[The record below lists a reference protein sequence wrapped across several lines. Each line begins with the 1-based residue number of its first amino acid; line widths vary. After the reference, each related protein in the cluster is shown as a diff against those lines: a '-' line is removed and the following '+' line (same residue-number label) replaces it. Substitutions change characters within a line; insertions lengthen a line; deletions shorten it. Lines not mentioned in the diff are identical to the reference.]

1 MKKLPK
7 YLQLELFILWRSK
20 YLAGTVAT
28 WHSYFLFFLE
38 CSNLRILVFGPLLP
52 LDKKVM
58 FWSLVCETIKKN
70 KVLKF
75 GSVKTSFFKL
85 L

>member
-1 MKKLPK
+1 MYEKITLTAPAS
-7 YLQLELFILWRSK
+7 YVICGRILRLHEVNTKFLSWFRI
-20 YLAGTVAT
+20 LVLAT

-58 FWSLVCETIKKN
+58 FWSLVCETIKKT
-70 KVLKF
+70 KF
-75 GSVKTSFFKL
+75 
-85 L
+85 